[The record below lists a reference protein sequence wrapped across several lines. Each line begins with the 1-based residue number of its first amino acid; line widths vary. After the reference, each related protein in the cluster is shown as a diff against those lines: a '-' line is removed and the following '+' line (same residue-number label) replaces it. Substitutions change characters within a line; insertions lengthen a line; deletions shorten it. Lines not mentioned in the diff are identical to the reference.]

1 MIRDLLL
8 AMTGTPA
15 DRLALEAGVELAHA
29 LNAHLDVVETV
40 SLPMFM
46 PAPWGG
52 VVPDTLLQDVH
63 ASLLEKGRANVEAL
77 RARLADTGIKHQVRL
92 AEALFAEPP
101 QVVALHA
108 RHADIALLPGAAT
121 QTSDDAAAVRRMF
134 SGLLFESGRPV
145 LVLPPHH
152 PLRWPIGHAVVAW
165 QPTREAT
172 RALHDA
178 MPLLRRADSV
188 DIVVVDP
195 ASPGD
200 GSARLDGAD
209 IATHLARHGLKVDVV
224 QRERGSTSVAS
235 TLLRHAADTEAGL
248 LVAGGFGH
256 SRLREWIVGGTTLE
270 LLDSMHLPVLF
281 SH

>member
-15 DRLALEAGVELAHA
+15 DRAALAAGVQLARA
-29 LNAHLDVVETV
+29 LDAHLDVVEPV

-52 VVPDTLLQDVH
+52 IVPDSLLQDVH
-63 ASLLEKGRANVEAL
+63 ASLLDKARANVDAL
-77 RARLADTGIKHQVRL
+77 RGQLASSGIKFEVRL

-101 QVVALHA
+101 QAVAVHA
-108 RHADIALLPGAAT
+108 RHADISLVAGAAT
-121 QTSDDAAAVRRMF
+121 QSSDHAAAARQMF
-134 SGLLFESGRPV
+134 AGLLFESGRPV
-145 LVLPPHH
+145 LVVPPHH
-152 PLRWPIGHAVVAW
+152 PLRWPTGHAVVAW

-200 GSARLDGAD
+200 GPARLDGAD

-224 QRERGSTSVAS
+224 HLKSGSASVAS
-235 TLLRHAADTEAGL
+235 VLLRHAADSGAGL

-256 SRLREWIVGGTTLE
+256 SRLRQWILGGTTLE
-270 LLDSMHLPVLF
+270 LLDAMHLPVLF